1 MPNTILLKRASTAG
15 RVPVTANLS
24 LGELSINSTD
34 GRLYTTTGSA
44 IVDLTQNDKITLSGD
59 ATGTSTNPAAG
70 GNYSNLAVT
79 LATVNS
85 NTGTWGGAN
94 GQIPFVTVNG
104 KGLITAAGNIA
115 VNTVAVTN
123 AANTTEITANS
134 TVGTVGF
141 SLTNTGVSAGNYGSA
156 TSIPT
161 IVVDAKGRVTSLTT
175 NAVSTTISL
184 AGNTGSGS
192 VAGGGTLTV
201 NGSNGIT
208 TSVSTSTITI
218 SATGTVPTA
227 NVSLYE
233 SVTALTTNQTFYP
246 AFSNIS
252 TTGNTITGVATG
264 LAFNPGAGSGTL
276 NTGTLIASTVNASI
290 IGNASAVVTGA
301 YLTAQTGF
309 FSGNITGNFNQASLN
324 GTVPTANVSLYDSV
338 TALTTNQTFYPQF
351 SNLSTSGNSI
361 TGVATNLTFN
371 PSTGVLSATQFSG
384 TANFTTEV
392 VTNFSTGNAVIS
404 GGSLNNTTIGATTAT
419 TGRFTTITA
428 TTVNAGTIGNT
439 GATLTGTLSTAA
451 QTNITSVGT
460 LTSLAVGA
468 VTSSGTVI
476 ASTVQAGTIGNA
488 GASHIGASATLTGT
502 VIASTVNAGTIGNA
516 GATLTG
522 TLSTAA
528 QTNITSVGTLTSL
541 AVSGATTAAAI
552 TSSGTVIAST
562 VQAGTIGNAG
572 ATLTGTLSTAAQTNI
587 TSVGTLT
594 SLTTSGDV
602 TVGGNLTIQGNTVII
617 GSNNLTV
624 TDSIIGLHTF
634 ANGAPLISDD
644 GRDIGLRFHYYKGA
658 DKHAFLG
665 WENGTETLVY
675 FANAAE
681 VNSNVTGTL
690 GNVQFGSLTLSNTAA
705 TVLTVGGNTA
715 INSSLYAQSLYDS
728 SNRVVSTSS
737 GAGNLSIS
745 SGAISLAATG
755 PGAVTVGSANYIP
768 VITTD
773 AYGRVATLAN
783 TAISLPFASLTAI
796 PTTLTGYGITDAL
809 STSATIDGGTY

>member
-15 RVPVTANLS
+15 KVPVVANLS

-94 GQIPFVTVNG
+94 GQIPFVTVNA

-184 AGNTGSGS
+184 AGTTGSGS
-192 VAGGGTLTV
+192 VSGGGTLTV
-201 NGSNGIT
+201 NGLGAIT
-208 TSVSTSTITI
+208 TSISGSTITI
-218 SATGTVPTA
+218 AA
-227 NVSLYE
+227 NG
-233 SVTALTTNQTFYP
+233 SVT
-246 AFSNIS
+246 
-252 TTGNTITGVATG
+252 
-264 LAFNPGAGSGTL
+264 
-276 NTGTLIASTVNASI
+276 
-290 IGNASAVVTGA
+290 
-301 YLTAQTGF
+301 
-309 FSGNITGNFNQASLN
+309 
-324 GTVPTANVSLYDSV
+324 TANVSLYDSV
-338 TALTTNQTFYPQF
+338 TALTTNQIFYPQF
-351 SNLSTSGNSI
+351 SNLFVSGNSI
-361 TGVATNLTFN
+361 TGVSSTLAFNPATGALYSTSGTFN
-371 PSTGVLSATQFSG
+371 SVYAAAFGNLNST
-384 TANFTTEV
+384 FTGASIST
-392 VTNFSTGNAVIS
+392 TNGYI
-404 GGSLNNTTIGATTAT
+404 TTIDS
-419 TGRFTTITA
+419 
-428 TTVNAGTIGNT
+428 TTVRAATIGNT

-468 VTSSGTVI
+468 VTSSGTII
-476 ASTVQAGTIGNA
+476 ASTVQ
-488 GASHIGASATLTGT
+488 
-502 VIASTVNAGTIGNA
+502 AGTIGNA

-594 SLTTSGDV
+594 SLVTSGDV
-602 TVGGNLTIQGNTVII
+602 TVGGNLTIQGNTVTI

-624 TDSIIGLHTF
+624 TDSIIDLHTF
-634 ANGAPLISDD
+634 ANLAPLTSDD
-644 GRDIGLRFHYYKGA
+644 GRDVGVRFHYYKGA

-665 WENGTETLVY
+665 WENSLETLVY
-675 FANAAE
+675 FANVSEAS
-681 VNSNVTGTL
+681 SNVTGTL

-715 INSSLYAQSLYDS
+715 INSTVYGRGVYDNS
-728 SNRVVSTSS
+728 VRVVSTST
-737 GAGNLSIS
+737 GAGNLTIS
-745 SGAISLAATG
+745 GTAINLTAAG
-755 PGAVTVGSANYIP
+755 PGATTVGSANYIP

>member
-1 MPNTILLKRASTAG
+1 MANTILLKRASTAG
-15 RVPVTANLS
+15 KVPVLANLS

-79 LATVNS
+79 LS
-85 NTGTWGGAN
+85 
-94 GQIPFVTVNG
+94 
-104 KGLITAAGNIA
+104 
-115 VNTVAVTN
+115 
-123 AANTTEITANS
+123 S
-134 TVGTVGF
+134 
-141 SLTNTGVSAGNYGSA
+141 TGVTAGNYGSA

-184 AGNTGSGS
+184 AGTTGSGS

-201 NGSNGIT
+201 NGLGAIT
-208 TSVSTSTITI
+208 TSISGSTITI
-218 SATGTVPTA
+218 AANGSVTTA
-227 NVSLYE
+227 NVSLYD
-233 SVTALTTNQTFYP
+233 SVTALTTNQIFYP
-246 AFSNIS
+246 QFSNLS
-252 TTGNTITGVATG
+252 VTGNSITGVATS

-276 NTGTLIASTVNASI
+276 NTGTLLAS
-290 IGNASAVVTGA
+290 
-301 YLTAQTGF
+301 
-309 FSGNITGNFNQASLN
+309 
-324 GTVPTANVSLYDSV
+324 
-338 TALTTNQTFYPQF
+338 
-351 SNLSTSGNSI
+351 
-361 TGVATNLTFN
+361 
-371 PSTGVLSATQFSG
+371 
-384 TANFTTEV
+384 
-392 VTNFSTGNAVIS
+392 
-404 GGSLNNTTIGATTAT
+404 
-419 TGRFTTITA
+419 
-428 TTVNAGTIGNT
+428 TVNAGTIGNA

-476 ASTVQAGTIGNA
+476 ASTVNAGTIGNA

-502 VIASTVNAGTIGNA
+502 VIASTVQAGTIGNA

-541 AVSGATTAAAI
+541 AVGAV
-552 TSSGTVIAST
+552 TSSGAIIASS
-562 VQAGTIGNAG
+562 VNAGTIGNAG

-602 TVGGNLTIQGNTVII
+602 TVGGNLTIQGNTVTI

-624 TDSIIGLHTF
+624 TDSIIDLHTF
-634 ANGAPLISDD
+634 ANLAPLTSDD
-644 GRDIGLRFHYYKGA
+644 GRDVGIRFHYYKGT

-665 WENGTETLVY
+665 WENSLETLIY
-675 FANAAE
+675 YANVSEAG
-681 VNSNVTGTL
+681 SNVTGTL

-737 GAGNLSIS
+737 GAGNLTIS
-745 SGAISLAATG
+745 GGAISLTATG
-755 PGAVTVGSANYIP
+755 PGAVTVGSVTHHAI
-768 VITTD
+768 ITTD
-773 AYGRVATLAN
+773 AYGRVVTLAN
-783 TAISLPFASLTAI
+783 TAISLPFGSLTAT

>member
-15 RVPVTANLS
+15 KVPVTANLS

-94 GQIPFVTVNG
+94 GQIPFVTVNA

-184 AGNTGSGS
+184 AGTSGSGS
-192 VAGGGTLTV
+192 VSGGGTLTV
-201 NGSNGIT
+201 NGSNGIV
-208 TSVSTSTITI
+208 TSVSGSTITI
-218 SATGTVPTA
+218 AGSGTVTTA

-233 SVTALTTNQTFYP
+233 SVTASTTNATFYP
-246 AFSNIS
+246 MLSDK
-252 TTGNTITGVATG
+252 TDGNT
-264 LAFNPGAGSGTL
+264 GSFS
-276 NTGTLIASTVNASI
+276 AST
-290 IGNASAVVTGA
+290 
-301 YLTAQTGF
+301 
-309 FSGNITGNFNQASLN
+309 
-324 GTVPTANVSLYDSV
+324 
-338 TALTTNQTFYPQF
+338 
-351 SNLSTSGNSI
+351 
-361 TGVATNLTFN
+361 LTFN
-371 PSTGVLSATQFSG
+371 PSTGLLTATQLSS
-384 TANFTTEV
+384 TTEV
-392 VTNFSTGNAVIS
+392 ATNFSTGNAVIS
-404 GGSLNNTTIGATTAT
+404 GGSLNNTTIGATTPN

-439 GATLTGTLSTAA
+439 GATLTGTVSTAA
-451 QTNITSVGT
+451 QPNITSVGT
-460 LTSLAVGA
+460 LTSLV
-468 VTSSGTVI
+468 
-476 ASTVQAGTIGNA
+476 
-488 GASHIGASATLTGT
+488 
-502 VIASTVNAGTIGNA
+502 
-516 GATLTG
+516 
-522 TLSTAA
+522 
-528 QTNITSVGTLTSL
+528 
-541 AVSGATTAAAI
+541 
-552 TSSGTVIAST
+552 
-562 VQAGTIGNAG
+562 
-572 ATLTGTLSTAAQTNI
+572 
-587 TSVGTLT
+587 
-594 SLTTSGDV
+594 TSGDV
-602 TVGGNLTIQGNTVII
+602 TVGGNLTIQGNTVTI

-624 TDSIIGLHTF
+624 TDSIIDLHTF
-634 ANGAPLISDD
+634 ANLAPLISDD
-644 GRDIGLRFHYYKGA
+644 GRDVGVRFHYYKGA

-665 WENGTETLVY
+665 WENSTETLIY
-675 FANAAE
+675 FANVTEAS
-681 VNSNVTGTL
+681 SNVTGTL

-715 INSSLYAQSLYDS
+715 INSTLYAQALYDS

-745 SGAISLAATG
+745 AGAISLAATG
-755 PGAVTVGSANYIP
+755 PGAGTVGSANFIP

-773 AYGRVATLAN
+773 AYGRVTTLAN
-783 TAISLPFASLTAI
+783 TAISLPFASLTAK
-796 PTTLTGYGITDAL
+796 PTSLTGYGITDAL

>member
-15 RVPVTANLS
+15 KVPFTSNLS
-24 LGELSINSTD
+24 LGELSINTTD

-123 AANTTEITANS
+123 AANTTEITANA

-184 AGNTGSGS
+184 AGTSGSGS
-192 VAGGGTLTV
+192 VSGGGTLTV

-233 SVTALTTNQTFYP
+233 SVTASTTNAIFYP
-246 AFSNIS
+246 M
-252 TTGNTITGVATG
+252 
-264 LAFNPGAGSGTL
+264 
-276 NTGTLIASTVNASI
+276 
-290 IGNASAVVTGA
+290 
-301 YLTAQTGF
+301 
-309 FSGNITGNFNQASLN
+309 
-324 GTVPTANVSLYDSV
+324 
-338 TALTTNQTFYPQF
+338 
-351 SNLSTSGNSI
+351 LSDKTSGNTSSFSA
-361 TGVATNLTFN
+361 ATLSYN
-371 PSTGVLSATQFSG
+371 PSTGALYATSG
-384 TANFTTEV
+384 TFNSVYAAAFGNLNSTFTGASIST
-392 VTNFSTGNAVIS
+392 TNGYI
-404 GGSLNNTTIGATTAT
+404 TTIDS
-419 TGRFTTITA
+419 
-428 TTVNAGTIGNT
+428 TTVRAATIGNT

-468 VTSSGTVI
+468 VTSSGTII
-476 ASTVQAGTIGNA
+476 ASTVQAGTFGNA
-488 GASHIGASATLTGT
+488 GATHIGASATLTGT
-502 VIASTVNAGTIGNA
+502 VIATTVNAGTIGNIGA
-516 GATLTG
+516 NLVGTGTYLTSLNASNLSSGTVPSARISGSYTSITAVGTLTSLAVGAVTSSGTIIASTVQAGTIGNSGATLTG

-528 QTNITSVGTLTSL
+528 QPNITSVGTLS
-541 AVSGATTAAAI
+541 
-552 TSSGTVIAST
+552 
-562 VQAGTIGNAG
+562 
-572 ATLTGTLSTAAQTNI
+572 
-587 TSVGTLT
+587 
-594 SLTTSGDV
+594 SLTTTGDV
-602 TVGGNLTIQGNTVII
+602 TVGGNLTIQGNTVTI

-675 FANAAE
+675 FSNANE
-681 VNSNVTGTL
+681 VSSNVTGTL

-715 INSSLYAQSLYDS
+715 INSSLYAQTLYDS

-737 GAGNLSIS
+737 GAGNLTIS
-745 SGAISLAATG
+745 AGAINLTAAG
-755 PGAVTVGSANYIP
+755 PGATTVGSANYIP

-796 PTTLTGYGITDAL
+796 PTTLAGYGITDAL

>member
-15 RVPVTANLS
+15 KVPVTANLS

-59 ATGTSTNPAAG
+59 ASGTSTNPAAG

-79 LATVNS
+79 LS
-85 NTGTWGGAN
+85 
-94 GQIPFVTVNG
+94 
-104 KGLITAAGNIA
+104 
-115 VNTVAVTN
+115 
-123 AANTTEITANS
+123 S
-134 TVGTVGF
+134 
-141 SLTNTGVSAGNYGSA
+141 TGVTAGNYGSA

-184 AGNTGSGS
+184 AGSTGSGS
-192 VAGGGTLTV
+192 VSGGGTLTV
-201 NGSNGIT
+201 NGLNGIA
-208 TSVSTSTITI
+208 TSVAGSTITI
-218 SATGTVPTA
+218 SGNGTVLTA

-233 SVTALTTNQTFYP
+233 SVTASTTNATFYP
-246 AFSNIS
+246 MLSDK
-252 TTGNTITGVATG
+252 TDGNTAS
-264 LAFNPGAGSGTL
+264 FSSSTL
-276 NTGTLIASTVNASI
+276 S
-290 IGNASAVVTGA
+290 
-301 YLTAQTGF
+301 Y
-309 FSGNITGNFNQASLN
+309 
-324 GTVPTANVSLYDSV
+324 
-338 TALTTNQTFYPQF
+338 
-351 SNLSTSGNSI
+351 
-361 TGVATNLTFN
+361 N
-371 PSTGVLSATQFSG
+371 PSTGLLTTTQLSST
-384 TANFTTEV
+384 TAV
-392 VTNFSTGNAVIS
+392 ATNFSTGNAVIS
-404 GGSLNNTTIGATTAT
+404 GGSLNNTTVGATTPN
-419 TGRFTTITA
+419 TGRFTTVTA

-439 GATLTGTLSTAA
+439 GATLTGTLSTA
-451 QTNITSVGT
+451 T
-460 LTSLAVGA
+460 
-468 VTSSGTVI
+468 
-476 ASTVQAGTIGNA
+476 
-488 GASHIGASATLTGT
+488 
-502 VIASTVNAGTIGNA
+502 
-516 GATLTG
+516 
-522 TLSTAA
+522 

-552 TSSGTVIAST
+552 TSSGTVIASA
-562 VQAGTIGNAG
+562 VQAGTIGNTG
-572 ATLTGTLSTAAQTNI
+572 ATLTGTLSTAAQPNI
-587 TSVGTLT
+587 TSLGTLS
-594 SLTTSGDV
+594 SLTTTGDV
-602 TVGGNLTIQGNTVII
+602 TVGGNLTIQGNTVTI

-644 GRDIGLRFHYYKGA
+644 GRDIGVRFHYYKGA

-681 VNSNVTGTL
+681 VSSNVTGTL

-737 GAGNLSIS
+737 GAGNLTIS
-745 SGAISLAATG
+745 AGAISLAATG
-755 PGAVTVGSANYIP
+755 PGAGTVGSANFIP

-773 AYGRVATLAN
+773 AYGRVTTLAN
-783 TAISLPFASLTAI
+783 TAISLPFASLTAK

>member
-15 RVPVTANLS
+15 KVPVTANLS

-59 ATGTSTNPAAG
+59 ATGSSTNPAAG

-79 LATVNS
+79 LS
-85 NTGTWGGAN
+85 
-94 GQIPFVTVNG
+94 
-104 KGLITAAGNIA
+104 
-115 VNTVAVTN
+115 
-123 AANTTEITANS
+123 S
-134 TVGTVGF
+134 
-141 SLTNTGVSAGNYGSA
+141 TGVTAGNYGSA

-184 AGNTGSGS
+184 AGSSGSGS
-192 VAGGGTLTV
+192 VAGGGTLTL

-208 TSVSTSTITI
+208 TSVSSSTITI

-233 SVTALTTNQTFYP
+233 SVTASTTNATFYP
-246 AFSNIS
+246 MLSDK
-252 TTGNTITGVATG
+252 TDGNTASFSAAT
-264 LAFNPGAGSGTL
+264 
-276 NTGTLIASTVNASI
+276 
-290 IGNASAVVTGA
+290 
-301 YLTAQTGF
+301 
-309 FSGNITGNFNQASLN
+309 
-324 GTVPTANVSLYDSV
+324 
-338 TALTTNQTFYPQF
+338 
-351 SNLSTSGNSI
+351 LSH
-361 TGVATNLTFN
+361 N
-371 PSTGVLSATQFSG
+371 PSTGALSATSFRG
-384 TANFTTEV
+384 TSATLTGTVIASV
-392 VTNFSTGNAVIS
+392 VQ
-404 GGSLNNTTIGATTAT
+404 
-419 TGRFTTITA
+419 
-428 TTVNAGTIGNT
+428 AGTIGNA

-476 ASTVQAGTIGNA
+476 ASTVQAGTIGN
-488 GASHIGASATLTGT
+488 T
-502 VIASTVNAGTIGNA
+502 

-528 QTNITSVGTLTSL
+528 QPNITSL
-541 AVSGATTAAAI
+541 
-552 TSSGTVIAST
+552 
-562 VQAGTIGNAG
+562 
-572 ATLTGTLSTAAQTNI
+572 GTLS
-587 TSVGTLT
+587 
-594 SLTTSGDV
+594 SLTTTGDV
-602 TVGGNLTIQGNTVII
+602 TVGGNLTIQGNTVTI

-634 ANGAPLISDD
+634 ANAAPLSSDD
-644 GRDIGLRFHYYKGA
+644 GRDIGVRFHYYKGA

-665 WENGTETLVY
+665 WENSTETLVY
-675 FANAAE
+675 FSNANE

-715 INSSLYAQSLYDS
+715 INSTVYGRGVYDNS
-728 SNRVVSTSS
+728 VRVVSTST
-737 GAGNLSIS
+737 GAGNLTIS
-745 SGAISLAATG
+745 GTAINLTAAG
-755 PGAVTVGSANYIP
+755 PGAITVGSANYIP

>member
-1 MPNTILLKRASTAG
+1 
-15 RVPVTANLS
+15 VPITANLS

-94 GQIPFVTVNG
+94 GQIPFVTVNA

-123 AANTTEITANS
+123 AANTTEITANA

-184 AGNTGSGS
+184 AGTSGSGS
-192 VAGGGTLTV
+192 VSGGGTLTV

-233 SVTALTTNQTFYP
+233 SVTASTTNAIFYP
-246 AFSNIS
+246 MLSDKTSGNTGSFSAATLSYNPGTGALYSTSGTFNSVYAAAFGNLNSTFTGASIS
-252 TTGNTITGVATG
+252 TT
-264 LAFNPGAGSGTL
+264 
-276 NTGTLIASTVNASI
+276 
-290 IGNASAVVTGA
+290 
-301 YLTAQTGF
+301 
-309 FSGNITGNFNQASLN
+309 N
-324 GTVPTANVSLYDSV
+324 GY
-338 TALTTNQTFYPQF
+338 
-351 SNLSTSGNSI
+351 I
-361 TGVATNLTFN
+361 
-371 PSTGVLSATQFSG
+371 
-384 TANFTTEV
+384 
-392 VTNFSTGNAVIS
+392 
-404 GGSLNNTTIGATTAT
+404 TTIDS
-419 TGRFTTITA
+419 
-428 TTVNAGTIGNT
+428 TTVRAATIGNT

-451 QTNITSVGT
+451 QTNITSVVTLTSLEVGAVTSSGTIIASTVQAGTFGNAGATHIGASATLTGTVIATTVNAGTIGNIGANLVGTGTYLTSLNASNLSSGTVPSARISGSYTSITAVGT

-468 VTSSGTVI
+468 VTSSGTII
-476 ASTVQAGTIGNA
+476 ASTVQAGTIGN
-488 GASHIGASATLTGT
+488 S
-502 VIASTVNAGTIGNA
+502 

-528 QTNITSVGTLTSL
+528 QPNITSVGTLS
-541 AVSGATTAAAI
+541 
-552 TSSGTVIAST
+552 
-562 VQAGTIGNAG
+562 
-572 ATLTGTLSTAAQTNI
+572 
-587 TSVGTLT
+587 
-594 SLTTSGDV
+594 SLTTTGDV
-602 TVGGNLTIQGNTVII
+602 TVGGNLTIQGNTVTI

-675 FANAAE
+675 FSNANE
-681 VNSNVTGTL
+681 VSSNVAGTL

-715 INSSLYAQSLYDS
+715 INSSLYAQTLYDS

-737 GAGNLSIS
+737 GAGNLTIS
-745 SGAISLAATG
+745 AGAINLTAAG
-755 PGAVTVGSANYIP
+755 PGATTVGSANYIP

>member
-94 GQIPFVTVNG
+94 GQIPFVTVNA

-123 AANTTEITANS
+123 AANTTEITANA

-184 AGNTGSGS
+184 AGSSGSGS

-201 NGSNGIT
+201 NGSNGIA
-208 TSVSTSTITI
+208 TSVAGSTITI
-218 SATGTVPTA
+218 SGNGTVLTA

-233 SVTALTTNQTFYP
+233 SVTASTTNATFYP
-246 AFSNIS
+246 MLSDK
-252 TTGNTITGVATG
+252 TDGNTAS
-264 LAFNPGAGSGTL
+264 FSSSTL
-276 NTGTLIASTVNASI
+276 S
-290 IGNASAVVTGA
+290 
-301 YLTAQTGF
+301 Y
-309 FSGNITGNFNQASLN
+309 
-324 GTVPTANVSLYDSV
+324 
-338 TALTTNQTFYPQF
+338 
-351 SNLSTSGNSI
+351 
-361 TGVATNLTFN
+361 N
-371 PSTGVLSATQFSG
+371 PSTGLLTTTQLSS
-384 TANFTTEV
+384 TTV
-392 VTNFSTGNAVIS
+392 VATNFSTGNAVIS
-404 GGSLNNTTIGATTAT
+404 GGSLNNTTVGATTPN
-419 TGRFTTITA
+419 TGRFTTVTA
-428 TTVNAGTIGNT
+428 T
-439 GATLTGTLSTAA
+439 
-451 QTNITSVGT
+451 
-460 LTSLAVGA
+460 
-468 VTSSGTVI
+468 
-476 ASTVQAGTIGNA
+476 
-488 GASHIGASATLTGT
+488 
-502 VIASTVNAGTIGNA
+502 TVNAGTIGNA

-552 TSSGTVIAST
+552 TSSGTVIASA
-562 VQAGTIGNAG
+562 VQAGTIGNTG
-572 ATLTGTLSTAAQTNI
+572 ATLTGTLSTAAQPNI
-587 TSVGTLT
+587 TSLGTLS
-594 SLTTSGDV
+594 SLTTTGDV
-602 TVGGNLTIQGNTVII
+602 TVGGNLTIQGNTVTI

-644 GRDIGLRFHYYKGA
+644 GRDIGVRFHYYKGA

-675 FANAAE
+675 FANASE
-681 VNSNVTGTL
+681 VSSNVTGTL

-715 INSSLYAQSLYDS
+715 INSTVYGRGVYDNS
-728 SNRVVSTSS
+728 VRVVSTST
-737 GAGNLSIS
+737 GAGNLTIS
-745 SGAISLAATG
+745 GTGINLTAAG
-755 PGAVTVGSANYIP
+755 PGATTVGSANYIP

>member
-15 RVPVTANLS
+15 KVPVVANLS

-79 LATVNS
+79 LS
-85 NTGTWGGAN
+85 
-94 GQIPFVTVNG
+94 
-104 KGLITAAGNIA
+104 
-115 VNTVAVTN
+115 
-123 AANTTEITANS
+123 S
-134 TVGTVGF
+134 
-141 SLTNTGVSAGNYGSA
+141 TGVSAGNYGSA

-184 AGNTGSGS
+184 AGTTGSGS
-192 VAGGGTLTV
+192 VSGGGTLTV
-201 NGSNGIT
+201 NGLGAIT
-208 TSVSTSTITI
+208 SSISGSTITI
-218 SATGTVPTA
+218 AANGTVATA

-233 SVTALTTNQTFYP
+233 TVTALTTNQTFYP
-246 AFSNIS
+246 AFSNLA
-252 TTGNTITGVATG
+252 TTGNTITGVATS
-264 LAFNPGAGSGTL
+264 LAFNPGTGSGTL
-276 NTGTLIASTVNASI
+276 NTGTL
-290 IGNASAVVTGA
+290 
-301 YLTAQTGF
+301 
-309 FSGNITGNFNQASLN
+309 
-324 GTVPTANVSLYDSV
+324 
-338 TALTTNQTFYPQF
+338 
-351 SNLSTSGNSI
+351 
-361 TGVATNLTFN
+361 VA
-371 PSTGVLSATQFSG
+371 G
-384 TANFTTEV
+384 
-392 VTNFSTGNAVIS
+392 
-404 GGSLNNTTIGATTAT
+404 
-419 TGRFTTITA
+419 
-428 TTVNAGTIGNT
+428 TVNAGTIGNA

-468 VTSSGTVI
+468 VTSSGTII
-476 ASTVQAGTIGNA
+476 ASTLQAGTIGNA

-502 VIASTVNAGTIGNA
+502 VIASTVNAGTIGNS

-602 TVGGNLTIQGNTVII
+602 TVGGNLTIQGNTVTI

-624 TDSIIGLHTF
+624 TDSIIDLHTF
-634 ANGAPLISDD
+634 ANLAPLISDD
-644 GRDIGLRFHYYKGA
+644 GRDVGVRFHYYKGA

-665 WENGTETLVY
+665 WENSLETLVY
-675 FANAAE
+675 FANVSEAS
-681 VNSNVTGTL
+681 SNVTGTL

-715 INSSLYAQSLYDS
+715 INSTLYAQAVYDS

-737 GAGNLSIS
+737 GAGNLTIS
-745 SGAISLAATG
+745 SGAISLPATG
-755 PGAVTVGSANYIP
+755 PGAGTVGSANFIP

-773 AYGRVATLAN
+773 AYGRVTTLAN
-783 TAISLPFASLTAI
+783 TAISLPFASLTAR